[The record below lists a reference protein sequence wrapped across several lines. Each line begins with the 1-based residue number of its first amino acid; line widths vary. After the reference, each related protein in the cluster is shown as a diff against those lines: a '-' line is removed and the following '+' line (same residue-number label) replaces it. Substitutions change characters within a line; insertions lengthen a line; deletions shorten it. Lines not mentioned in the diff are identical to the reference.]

1 MDSQTSSNDK
11 NINMENQPS
20 NVEELFYKLKDYG
33 DTRLDLFKLKSINK
47 ISGFIT
53 SIITS
58 AILLVLL
65 ALVLLCI
72 TIGAALLIGALLGK
86 TYYGFFIIAGVY
98 IIVGLVLYSSR
109 DKMLKTPVSNRL
121 IKELID

>member
-1 MDSQTSSNDK
+1 MDSQTSSDDK
-11 NINMENQPS
+11 DINMENKPS

-47 ISGFIT
+47 ASGILSSLIT
-53 SIITS
+53 SV
-58 AILLVLL
+58 ILLVLL
-65 ALVLLCI
+65 ALVVLCI
-72 TIGAALLIGALLGK
+72 TIGAALLIGVLLGK

-98 IIVGLVLYSSR
+98 IIVGLVLFSSR

>member
-11 NINMENQPS
+11 NINVENQPS

>member
-58 AILLVLL
+58 AILMVLL